1 MNVAIFNRTMKAFGE
16 SLMMWK
22 RLEALQKD
30 VYGNDVMSLLY
41 TFKNIGTCYLGIGQ
55 SDSARKYFR
64 DCIELIQNAKCD
76 HEKEETKFK
85 DKEELA

>member
-1 MNVAIFNRTMKAFGE
+1 
-16 SLMMWK
+16 
-22 RLEALQKD
+22 
-30 VYGNDVMSLLY
+30 MSLLY
-41 TFKNIGTCYLGIGQ
+41 TYKNIGTCYLGIGQ

-76 HEKEETKFK
+76 HEKEDIKIK